1 MNSHQLNYIF
11 DADTIIKKQE
21 EWRRKQF
28 NIFYGS
34 GRPIFNITKDTEHLR
49 FHRSPA
55 YAKDVNVRIP
65 PSEKTKTI
73 FTNDINNNSAKM

>member
-11 DADTIIKKQE
+11 DADSIAKKHE
-21 EWRRKQF
+21 IWRRKQF

-34 GRPIFNITKDTEHLR
+34 GRPIFNISEETEHLR

-73 FTNDINNNSAKM
+73 FVLCLVQSCT

>member
-11 DADTIIKKQE
+11 DADSIAKKHE
-21 EWRRKQF
+21 IWRRKQF

-34 GRPIFNITKDTEHLR
+34 GRPIFNICEETEHLR

-55 YAKDVNVRIP
+55 NARDVNIRTFLYKKPKIVISNIQ
-65 PSEKTKTI
+65 SE
-73 FTNDINNNSAKM
+73 

>member
-1 MNSHQLNYIF
+1 MNSYQLNHTF
-11 DADTIIKKQE
+11 DHVNIAKKQE
-21 EWRRKQF
+21 EWRIKQF

-34 GRPIFNITKDTEHLR
+34 GRPIFNISEETEHLR

-65 PSEKTKTI
+65 PSEKTI
-73 FTNDINNNSAKM
+73 SNIQSE

>member
-11 DADTIIKKQE
+11 DADSIAKKHE
-21 EWRRKQF
+21 IWRRKLF

-34 GRPIFNITKDTEHLR
+34 GRPIFNISEETEHLR

-55 YAKDVNVRIP
+55 NARDVNIRTFLYKKPKIVISNIQ
-65 PSEKTKTI
+65 SE
-73 FTNDINNNSAKM
+73 

>member
-1 MNSHQLNYIF
+1 M
-11 DADTIIKKQE
+11 
-21 EWRRKQF
+21 RKQI
-28 NIFYGS
+28 NIFYRS

-65 PSEKTKTI
+65 PSEKTISNIQWAIPMKNTEI
-73 FTNDINNNSAKM
+73 CDLLNIKYPIIQGGMVCSQ

>member
-1 MNSHQLNYIF
+1 MNSYQLNYLF
-11 DADTIIKKQE
+11 DADYIIKKQE

-34 GRPIFNITKDTEHLR
+34 GRPIFNISEETEHLR

-55 YAKDVNVRIP
+55 HTKDVNIRTYIGKETNNTISNIQ
-65 PSEKTKTI
+65 SE
-73 FTNDINNNSAKM
+73 

>member
-1 MNSHQLNYIF
+1 MNSYQLNYLF
-11 DADTIIKKQE
+11 DADYIIKKQE

-34 GRPIFNITKDTEHLR
+34 GRPIFNITKETEHLR

-55 YAKDVNVRIP
+55 HTKDVNIRTYLYTKPKNAISNIQ
-65 PSEKTKTI
+65 SESI
-73 FTNDINNNSAKM
+73 L